1 MLRHH
6 RQRCGAGQPLAG
18 PGLADQ
24 LDGKPAAGVA
34 TRRPAVATGVPMV
47 LSGQTLRQVVRLSV
61 GGKRVRVVLV
71 LQLPLHLPDAE
82 AVRQR
87 A

>member
-1 MLRHH
+1 
-6 RQRCGAGQPLAG
+6 
-18 PGLADQ
+18 
-24 LDGKPAAGVA
+24 
-34 TRRPAVATGVPMV
+34 MV